1 MPKWVLIDWPKIPQ
15 MPQNLPVCPSPLVLD
30 FNENNFI
37 GCPQSV
43 CWALFLHK
51 VINSMSFRLST
62 FPSQTLHKKNS
73 ERMFYWSALGHCRIQ
88 KDSNFTYKNHL
99 LLSWKSRSVS
109 IDKILSSQEKNELS
123 KTIYFLFVVSSHNS
137 KLERLSMIAQQQRS
151 STYLC

>member
-1 MPKWVLIDWPKIPQ
+1 

-62 FPSQTLHKKNS
+62 FPSQTLHKKTS

-123 KTIYFLFVVSSHNS
+123 KTMLKRIYKPQYDYQNFSPFANGTDLNRQKYTSLGTHWH
-137 KLERLSMIAQQQRS
+137 
-151 STYLC
+151 